1 MAGFGL
7 IGFAGLAA
15 APQFL
20 LGFTAVATVL
30 CIELPRSL
38 GMVDLNARDVFK
50 GCRRFLIYC
59 APEAIGLAAVF
70 LIAVLLRLGGD
81 MHVPKDPV
89 SAEVWEEIKSEWP
102 VLMGADTLLNFQSM
116 LRVLIFTSAAFRA
129 GLLSGLIEFSLKANS
144 RPTLDNLCVGQM
156 GKVVTAVTSPL
167 SGLGAALS
175 LGGMLARAQL
185 CTRAE
190 IYRLEGPLALSGYL
204 PLLCDYC
211 SAALL
216 ITLAFNALRHCSRT
230 FVHTAAVSA
239 FAMWLASQH
248 YLNLAKDSSI
258 DGLFTLT
265 YVLEFF
271 AALAFLGRAVMKS
284 GYDAESSQHG
294 RAFVG
299 FVHVLMAFQQGLAA
313 YYFLTAFEPSPKL
326 VGAGRP
332 FCVVIWSNLLA
343 LGAYLA
349 AAGLYF
355 GGLCAECSDDTSSSG
370 SSSGSARTDF
380 TMNTIMPTDASTRIQ
395 MGTASG
401 THSVENIMF

>member
-1 MAGFGL
+1 MAGFGI

-20 LGFTAVATVL
+20 LGVTAVATVL

-50 GCRRFLIYC
+50 GCRRFFLYC

-70 LIAVLLRLGGD
+70 LMAVLLRLGGD
-81 MHVPKDPV
+81 MRVPKDPL
-89 SAEVWEEIKSEWP
+89 SAEVWDEIKKEWP

-129 GLLSGLIEFSLKANS
+129 GLLSGSHGIFASGREM
-144 RPTLDNLCVGQM
+144 LDKSGTGQIATAM
-156 GKVVTAVTSPL
+156 SAVTSPL

-175 LGGMLARAQL
+175 LGGMLARAKL
-185 CTRAE
+185 CTTAE

-211 SAALL
+211 SVALL
-216 ITLAFNALRHCSRT
+216 IALAFSALRHCSRT
-230 FVHTAAVSA
+230 FVRTAVASA
-239 FAMWLASQH
+239 FATWLASRH
-248 YLNLAKDSSI
+248 YLNLAKDSST

-284 GYDAESSQHG
+284 CHDAEGSQHG

-299 FVHVLMAFQQGLAA
+299 FVHVLMAFQQALAA

-343 LGAYLA
+343 LGAYLG

-355 GGLCAECSDDTSSSG
+355 GGLCAECSDDTSSG
-370 SSSGSARTDF
+370 SDSRTARTDF
-380 TMNTIMPTDASTRIQ
+380 TVNTFMPIDVSTSIDMR
-395 MGTASG
+395 TASG
-401 THSVENIMF
+401 TPSVGMINF